1 MQRVKIAFTVAM
13 FLAVSTLSGCSV
25 IGGKSEAYKLGV
37 ETGQGYSSLKD
48 TADLIGSYV
57 PEETDPESSLDLN
70 ISEEDLKKYC
80 SGLWIITGITNGIKN
95 SAENKADYIAGCLD
109 GAGF

>member
-1 MQRVKIAFTVAM
+1 MANRKLT
-13 FLAVSTLSGCSV
+13 LAVLILIASLSVTSCSV

-37 ETGQGYSSLKD
+37 ETGQGYTSLKD
-48 TADLIGSYV
+48 TADLIDSYI
-57 PEETDPESSLDLN
+57 PDEGDPETSVDLN
-70 ISEEDLKKYC
+70 ISEEDLKTYC

-95 SAENKADYIAGCLD
+95 SAENKEDYVAGCLN

>member
-1 MQRVKIAFTVAM
+1 MQRIKFALTVTV
-13 FLAVSTLSGCSV
+13 LIAVSTLSGCSV

-48 TADLIGSYV
+48 TADLVDSYI
-57 PEETDPESSLDLN
+57 PDEGDPETSVDLN

-95 SAENKADYIAGCLD
+95 SAENKADYVAGCLD

>member
-1 MQRVKIAFTVAM
+1 MQRMKIVFTVTVL
-13 FLAVSTLSGCSV
+13 LAVSTLSGCSV

-48 TADLIGSYV
+48 TADLIDSYI
-57 PEETDPESSLDLN
+57 PDETDPETSVDLN

-95 SAENKADYIAGCLD
+95 SAENKADYVAGCLA

>member
-1 MQRVKIAFTVAM
+1 MQRIKFALTVTV
-13 FLAVSTLSGCSV
+13 LIAVSTLSGCSV

-48 TADLIGSYV
+48 SADLVDSYI
-57 PEETDPESSLDLN
+57 PDEGDPETSVDLN

-95 SAENKADYIAGCLD
+95 SAENKADYVAGCLD

>member
-1 MQRVKIAFTVAM
+1 MQRIKIVFTVTVLM
-13 FLAVSTLSGCSV
+13 AVSTLSGCSV

-48 TADLIGSYV
+48 TADLVDSYI
-57 PEETDPESSLDLN
+57 PDEGDPETSVDLN
-70 ISEEDLKKYC
+70 ISKDDLKKYC

-95 SAENKADYIAGCLD
+95 SAENKADYVAGCLD

>member
-1 MQRVKIAFTVAM
+1 MLKSKLVYA
-13 FLAVSTLSGCSV
+13 TLILIGALSLSSCSV

-37 ETGQGYSSLKD
+37 ETGQGYTSLKD
-48 TADLIGSYV
+48 TADLFDSYI
-57 PEETDPESSLDLN
+57 PDESDPENSVDLN

-95 SAENKADYIAGCLD
+95 SEENKSDYIAGCLD

>member
-1 MQRVKIAFTVAM
+1 MIKVKTASALFVLVTI
-13 FLAVSTLSGCSV
+13 STLTGCSV

-48 TADLIGSYV
+48 TADLIDSYV
-57 PEETDPESSLDLN
+57 PEEADPDSSLDLN
-70 ISEEDLKKYC
+70 VTAEDIEKYC

-95 SAENKADYIAGCLD
+95 SAENKADYVAGCLD

>member
-1 MQRVKIAFTVAM
+1 MKKSKFAFIAAG
-13 FLAVSTLSGCSV
+13 LLTLSALTGCSV

-37 ETGQGYSSLKD
+37 EAGKGYSSLKD
-48 TADLIGSYV
+48 TADLIDSYV
-57 PEETDPESSLDLN
+57 PDEADPETSVDLN
-70 ISEEDLKKYC
+70 VSEEDLKKNC

-95 SAENKADYIAGCLD
+95 SEENKADYVAGCLD

>member
-1 MQRVKIAFTVAM
+1 MLKQKFSLVPIVLVLSMTF
-13 FLAVSTLSGCSV
+13 SGCSV

-37 ETGQGYSSLKD
+37 ATGEGYTSLKD
-48 TADLIGSYV
+48 TADLIDSYV
-57 PEETDPESSLDLN
+57 PDEGDPETSLEVN

-80 SGLWIITGITNGIKN
+80 SGLWIITGISNGIKN
-95 SAENKADYIAGCLD
+95 SEENKADYVAGCLD

>member
-1 MQRVKIAFTVAM
+1 MQRLKIAFTVIV
-13 FLAVSTLSGCSV
+13 LVAVSTLSGCSV

-48 TADLIGSYV
+48 TADLIDSYI
-57 PEETDPESSLDLN
+57 PDETDPESSVDLN

-95 SAENKADYIAGCLD
+95 SAENKADYVAGCLD